1 MSNRTLKEQNV
12 WLLRGFILVV
22 GLLFLGFC
30 YGNPIFDVSSF
41 DSTTGRLS
49 EIITPTGL
57 GLIVLSITKLWLL
70 GMLPPSTRDKIVHWR
85 FRHPLPGSR
94 AFSKIAPNDPRIDLV
109 KLTTDYGTLPED
121 PIEQGR
127 LFYGIYKSVDGA
139 SGVDDAHRSYLA
151 ARDCSSMAFILL
163 FVLTPLVFIV
173 STGVEPAVTFAGI
186 MIVSFLLLSF
196 AAQTYSLRFVQNVL
210 AEASTS

>member
-1 MSNRTLKEQNV
+1 MSDGTLKEQND
-12 WLLRGFILVV
+12 WLLRGFIRVV

-41 DSTTGRLS
+41 DSMVERLS
-49 EIITPTGL
+49 EIIAPTCI

-70 GMLPPSTRDKIVHWR
+70 GMLPPLTRDKIIHWR

-94 AFSKIAPNDPRIDLV
+94 AFSKIAPNDPRIDLD
-109 KLTTDYGTLPED
+109 KLTTDYGTLPDD
-121 PIEQGR
+121 PIKQNR
-127 LFYGIYKSVDGA
+127 LFYRIYKSVDGA
-139 SGVDDAHRSYLA
+139 SGVDDAQRSYLA

-163 FVLTPLVFIV
+163 FVLTPMVFYV
-173 STGVEPAVTFAGI
+173 STGVETAITFAGI
-186 MIVSFLLLSF
+186 MALSFLLLSF